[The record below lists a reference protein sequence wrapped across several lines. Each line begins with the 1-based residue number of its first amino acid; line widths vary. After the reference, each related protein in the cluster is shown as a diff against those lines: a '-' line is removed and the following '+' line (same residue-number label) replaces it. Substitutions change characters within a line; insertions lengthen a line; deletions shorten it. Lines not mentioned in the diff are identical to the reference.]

1 MEGLHHADTLS
12 LMSSRLEIEITSKVD
27 ESLHTWRAVGAKEP
41 KGVIKTVLLPTGSEI
56 GQTFRVEAEFLLD
69 GIEIISVFPPK
80 AKREEPQLLEIIG
93 SGNNDG
99 SVTTSLVAKRKR
111 KKSGGKQRASQ
122 NSDKARR
129 NNQER
134 KKTRIT
140 SKTKPKRK
148 SRTFKPPRG
157 KRLKPKRR
165 NRNDFLDSLPVLHR
179 PLARELMRGSI
190 PKLRDTL
197 KTMDLPTGF
206 NEPILDYAEKLV
218 IKLKAAE
225 WLDRA
230 EAVDKTSDTIDLQDF
245 RSVVAASQS
254 SAKSSEALVLKEKL
268 ELALKKRIEREHE
281 DWLKIIQSAL
291 EEGKLVRALN
301 FSSRPPKAGAQL
313 PEELAL
319 ELARQAGEALNS
331 ETPTN
336 RWAIVAEAIAFS
348 PIRLKVHPV
357 SLPSV
362 LDKDLEKLLSKHAER
377 FPAIANLAIS
387 E

>member
-1 MEGLHHADTLS
+1 
-12 LMSSRLEIEITSKVD
+12 MSSRLEIEITSKVD

-357 SLPSV
+357 SL
-362 LDKDLEKLLSKHAER
+362 
-377 FPAIANLAIS
+377 
-387 E
+387 